1 MAEDADYVRRRRN
14 THDAFDFPRDFEPRT
29 DGHHRRGSLC
39 DRHCTINIQT
49 DLVDTHSGSHQH
61 SLLTPRLLPV
71 LTSLGAS
78 STPCCPHHSEEVQ
91 NCDSCLVKTTIT
103 AENEVEALKLSNN
116 YKFGFKKWKSHVTER
131 PWEDRSEIVK
141 ELYSDLNTV
150 KSSSESLISFG
161 NVLYVLLF
169 GWWVTIFYLLV
180 SIMMFLTI
188 VGAPY
193 GVLCWRLAGYFIWPF
208 GKVILKSGHAHTRK
222 CWVRFSKCEA
232 IPEVEESE
240 KSPLIQKCDSQAD
253 FQDPTVNYWWR
264 LSTYLWLLIGFPLL
278 AIIHGLASFM
288 SWILVFFIPISKMN
302 ARTLYKVLLMPP
314 ENVHIRPSSK
324 VEVSYETEIILCCY
338 HAINI
343 YYYKYTVD
351 GLNVFAVNLILLVI
365 VSLVLGYVDSHN
377 NYTSSPVKF
386 TLSLLSI
393 MPLSYYIGMA
403 IASISAQSN
412 FAVGAVVNATFGSI
426 IELTFYITA
435 LIKGA
440 RENDKCYEEVV
451 KSALTGTLLGCV
463 LFVPGLCMVIG
474 GIKHQEQR
482 FNSRSAGVGSALL
495 FISVGGV
502 FAPTLFSKVYGKMVC
517 AQCLN
522 IAQNGSEKFICHNC
536 ENEIMGANSTA
547 FYSEVQPLV
556 YTVSILLPVAYI
568 IGLIFTLKTHS
579 HIYDIHI
586 SDCHVP
592 GHHHSAVVHWS
603 RWRAMVILIVST
615 LLMSACADLA
625 TEHIS
630 PILKGATVSQYFI
643 GVTVLAMIPELPEI
657 VNGIQFAL
665 LNNLSLSI
673 EIGSCIAVQV
683 CMLQI
688 PILVLFSIFY
698 PSGFTLIFSDLHL
711 WACMFSV
718 ILMNYIFMDGKCDY
732 FQGTVLVIVYFIL
745 LAMYFFAPSPAGC

>member
-1 MAEDADYVRRRRN
+1 MSLDVEYTRRRRY
-14 THDAFDFPRDFEPRT
+14 THDAFDFPREFEHRP
-29 DGHHRRGSLC
+29 DIHHRRGSLC
-39 DRHCTINIQT
+39 DRHCGVTIQA
-49 DLVDTHSGSHQH
+49 DFGDTHSGSHQH

-71 LTSLGAS
+71 VS
-78 STPCCPHHSEEVQ
+78 STPSCCPHHSGEVQ
-91 NCDSCLVKTTIT
+91 PCDVCLVKTTIT

-131 PWEDRSEIVK
+131 PWEDRSDIVK
-141 ELYSDLNTV
+141 ELYSELNVV
-150 KSSSESLISFG
+150 KSTVESGITIG
-161 NVLYVLLF
+161 NVLYLLAF
-169 GWWVTIFYLLV
+169 GWWVALLYFLV
-180 SIMMFLTI
+180 SVLMFLSI
-188 VGAPY
+188 LGAPY
-193 GVLCWRLAGYFIWPF
+193 GILCWKLSGYFIWPF
-208 GKVILKSGHAHTRK
+208 GKVILKSGIIHTKK
-222 CWVRFSKCEA
+222 CCVRFSKCEA
-232 IPEVEESE
+232 IPEVDEME
-240 KSPLIQKCDSQAD
+240 KTPLIGCERLHTD
-253 FQDPTVNYWWR
+253 FQPSEVAYWWR
-264 LSTYLWLLIGFPLL
+264 ISTYIWLMLGFPLL
-278 AIIHGLASFM
+278 AIAHGLVCLI

-302 ARTLYKVLLMPP
+302 ARTMSKVLLMPP
-314 ENVHIRPSSK
+314 EHVHLRSASK
-324 VEVSYETEIILCCY
+324 MEETYEAEVVLCCY
-338 HAINI
+338 HAVNL

-351 GLNVFAVNLILLVI
+351 GLNVFAVNLIVLVI
-365 VSLVLGYVDSHN
+365 VSLALGYADDHN
-377 NYTSSPVKF
+377 HYTSSPVKF

-412 FAVGAVVNATFGSI
+412 FALGAVVNATFGSI

-440 RENDKCYEEVV
+440 REENKCYEEVV

-502 FAPTLFSKVYGKMVC
+502 FAPTLFSKVYGKMICGECMNFGHNVSERYIC
-517 AQCLN
+517 
-522 IAQNGSEKFICHNC
+522 QNCQTDVMGS
-536 ENEIMGANSTA
+536 NSTA
-547 FYSEVQPLV
+547 FYNDVKPLV
-556 YTVSILLPVAYI
+556 YTVSLLLPAAYI

-592 GHHHSAVVHWS
+592 GHHHDAVVHWS
-603 RWRAMVILIVST
+603 RWRAMVVLIGST

-630 PILKGATVSQYFI
+630 PILSGATVSQYFI
-643 GVTVLAMIPELPEI
+643 GVTVLALIPELPEI
-657 VNGIQFAL
+657 INGIQFAL

-688 PILVLFSIFY
+688 PILVLFSVFY
-698 PSGFTLIFSDLHL
+698 PTGFTLIFSDLHL
-711 WACMFSV
+711 WASMFSV

-732 FQGTVLVIVYFIL
+732 FQGTALVIVYFIL
-745 LAMYFFAPSPAGC
+745 LAMYFFAPSPVGC

>member
-1 MAEDADYVRRRRN
+1 MSQDVEYARRRRN
-14 THDAFDFPRDFEPRT
+14 THDAFDFPREFEHRV
-29 DGHHRRGSLC
+29 DLHHRRGSLC
-39 DRHCTINIQT
+39 DRHCGINIQG
-49 DLVDTHSGSHQH
+49 DFGDTHSGSHQH
-61 SLLTPRLLPV
+61 SLLTPRLLP
-71 LTSLGAS
+71 GAS
-78 STPCCPHHSEEVQ
+78 STPTCCLHHSQEVQ
-91 NCDSCLVKTTIT
+91 PCDICPIKTTIT

-141 ELYSDLNTV
+141 ELYSDLNVV
-150 KSSSESLISFG
+150 KPYVESLITFG
-161 NVLYVLLF
+161 NIIYLLLF
-169 GWWVTIFYLLV
+169 GWWITLLYLLV
-180 SIMMFLTI
+180 SMLMFLSVLGT
-188 VGAPY
+188 PY

-208 GKVILKSGHAHTRK
+208 GKVILMTGTVQSRK
-222 CWVRFSKCEA
+222 CGVRFTKCEA
-232 IPEVEESE
+232 ILEVEEVE
-240 KSPLIQKCDSQAD
+240 KTPLIARCDTLHPDLQSPD
-253 FQDPTVNYWWR
+253 VRYWWR
-264 LSTYLWLLIGFPLL
+264 ISTYLWLLLGFPVL
-278 AIIHGLASFM
+278 AITHGLACFF

-302 ARTLYKVLLMPP
+302 ARTLSKVLLMPP
-314 ENVHIRPSSK
+314 EHVHIRRANK
-324 VEVSYETEIILCCY
+324 MEVSYETEVILCCY
-338 HAINI
+338 HAVNL
-343 YYYKYTVD
+343 YYYKYAVD
-351 GLNVFAVNLILLVI
+351 GLNVFAVNLMLLVI
-365 VSLVLGYVDSHN
+365 VSLALGYADPHN
-377 NYTSSPVKF
+377 QYTSSPVKF
-386 TLSLLSI
+386 TLSLISI

-412 FAVGAVVNATFGSI
+412 FALGAVVNATFGSI

-440 RENDKCYEEVV
+440 REGNRCYEEVV
-451 KSALTGTLLGCV
+451 KSALTGTVLGCV
-463 LFVPGLCMVIG
+463 LFVPGLCMIIG

-502 FAPTLFSKVYGKMVC
+502 FAPTLFSKVYGTMIC
-517 AQCLN
+517 GECLSIRRN
-522 IAQNGSEKFICHNC
+522 LTESYICNNCHTEMMGQNL
-536 ENEIMGANSTA
+536 TA
-547 FYSEVQPLV
+547 FYSDVKPLV
-556 YTVSILLPVAYI
+556 YTVSILLPAAYI

-592 GHHHSAVVHWS
+592 GHQHSAVVHWS
-603 RWRAMVILIVST
+603 RWRAVVILIGST
-615 LLMSACADLA
+615 FLMSACADLA

-630 PILKGATVSQYFI
+630 PILTGATVSQYFI

-657 VNGIQFAL
+657 INGIQFAL

-688 PILVLFSIFY
+688 PILVLFSVFY
-698 PSGFTLIFSDLHL
+698 PTDFTLVFSDLHL
-711 WACMFSV
+711 WASMFSV

-732 FQGTVLVIVYFIL
+732 FQGTALVFVYFIL